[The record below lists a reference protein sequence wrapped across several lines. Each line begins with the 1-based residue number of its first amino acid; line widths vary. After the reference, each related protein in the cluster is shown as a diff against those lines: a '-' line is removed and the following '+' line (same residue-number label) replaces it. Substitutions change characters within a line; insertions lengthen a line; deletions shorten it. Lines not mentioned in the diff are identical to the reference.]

1 MSRETITSSA
11 YADVV
16 KRIAAALDAA
26 RAVFRRFTPGA
37 IEAEYKVGHDPVTE
51 ADRALDAVLRQ
62 NLLREGEGW
71 LSEESA
77 DDESRL
83 SKSRVWIV
91 DPLDGTREF
100 VAGIPEFCVS
110 IGFVEDGRPVA
121 GGICNPATDEMVL
134 GAIDC
139 GVWYNGTPARWSQRT
154 DLQGSLILA
163 SRSEVKRGEWKQFQ
177 DSPFEIRAMGSVA
190 YKLALVA
197 AGRADATF
205 TLTPKHEWDVAA
217 GAALVLSAGGVVATP
232 DNRELRCNQKNPLL
246 PGLIGCRPNL
256 SKQLIGYLKSFP
268 IPGLHEHDTQH
279 DTQNESMDSIG
290 RVALSV
296 TQERLWVLDQL
307 HPLNPSQNLA
317 CGLRLTTLVDQSALQ
332 AALDAVVQR
341 HEILRTEFRLV
352 DGVPVQV
359 IRPHARI
366 ALNVVPLQHLAG
378 QEREGQLYRRAQQ
391 ETQTPFDLSSGPLLR
406 AFLFQ
411 LTDTECVLLA
421 LCHRIVCDEQSLRL
435 VLSEV
440 NSLYRDGTSRESQ
453 AATGMPRQYREV
465 VAQDPAPSATEL
477 SYWKQRLEGAP
488 SSIDLP
494 ADRQRPAV
502 QNFRGDKQRMSIDAP
517 LLERLSAISQRHE
530 ASIFATVL
538 AAFAVLLSRYSR
550 QDDLVVGTRVSG
562 REQREL
568 ENVIGPVANML
579 ALRID
584 ASGDASFA
592 DFLARVRESA
602 NHAFMHQNVP
612 FEAIVKQL
620 HLERNMSRHPL
631 FQVMLTM
638 ENAAEYPPL
647 TPGVDWFEVQN
658 STEQFDLSVECVT
671 KENGLEA
678 TFSYNCDLFDA
689 ETIGRMMEHFRILL
703 ESCVQ
708 DDGLPISRMEWLS
721 AAERHQLLVEWND
734 TAVAYP
740 PAECVHELFE
750 AQVERTPNAIAL
762 NFENQSLTY
771 RELNESAN
779 RLAHHLA
786 ATGVGPDK
794 LVAVFMER
802 SIDMLVAVLAILK
815 AGAGYVP
822 LDPMYPPERLAFMLS
837 DSSAAALVTKQAM
850 LARLPGKVSNAVCVD
865 SSEEQIAAHSNKNMR
880 SGATR
885 ENLVYVIYTS
895 GSTGKPKGVCL
906 PHRALT
912 NLILWQLDN
921 SHLPPGSPTIQFTS
935 LSFDVSF
942 QEIFSTWCS
951 GGKLVLISEMLRRDP
966 FSLLHFL
973 REQKIARLFLPFV
986 ALQHLAEAAQD
997 EADPPQN
1004 LLEIVTAGEQL
1015 QVTRQLTNLFLQLP
1029 KCRLYNHYGPS
1040 ESHVV
1045 TSFQLAGSPDTWP
1058 MLPSIGKPI
1067 ANTQIY
1073 ILDPA
1078 MNPVPVGVCGEL
1090 YIGGVA
1096 LAQGYLNRPELNAA
1110 KFVPNPYAQT
1120 SEARLYKTGDLA
1132 RFLPD
1137 GNIEY
1142 LGRGDQQVKIRG
1154 FRVELGEIEN
1164 ALTKHTAVQ
1173 QAVVT
1178 VWEDVPGNKRLVAYI
1193 LSKEDD
1199 LDIQE
1204 LRKYLAKSL
1213 PEYMVPGTF
1222 SVVQRFPLTPS
1233 GKVDRRNLPAPAV
1246 PEHRS
1251 GMIAPRNQTERQ
1263 LVAIYQK
1270 VLNVEAVGVLDDF
1283 FSLGG
1288 HSLLAARLLT
1298 QIRETTGKQ
1307 IPLSAL
1313 FQSATVE
1320 SLARLIEQGAEVSTE
1335 PVAMNIQSGDGSRL
1349 PFFAIVPPGEE
1360 ALGYAML
1367 ARHMGSRQTV
1377 YKIQGYAPVLDGSR
1391 PHTRE
1396 ELKSLTDEY
1405 VAAIRSVQPHGPYC
1419 LGGWCDGTHIAE
1431 QIVLRLEAEGEEVG
1445 LFAIFDTWVL
1455 QHSQIRWLWKVDY
1468 YRRWL
1473 REMKGKK
1480 LAERIASYKGAAE
1493 SKVNLLTGKKTPR
1506 TDWQQAYW
1514 PEDFS
1519 PPRFRAPVVLFK
1531 RPKQQF
1537 FYINDP
1543 QMGWGHRSE
1552 SGVEIHAVDFH
1563 HQNILREPHVRQFGE
1578 VLAQWMTRISLRSSQ
1593 LQVSAEHEALT
1604 ASGHQVQQGS

>member
-11 YADVV
+11 YADILE
-16 KRIAAALDAA
+16 RIAAALEAA
-26 RAVFRRFTPGA
+26 RVVFRRFTPGA
-37 IEAEYKVGHDPVTE
+37 IETEYKIGHDPVTE
-51 ADRALDAVLRQ
+51 ADRAVDEVLRQ

-110 IGFVEDGRPVA
+110 IGFVENGRPVA
-121 GGICNPATDEMVL
+121 GGICNPATDEIVL
-134 GAIDC
+134 GAIDS
-139 GVWYNGTPARWSQRT
+139 GVWYNGTPAHCSERT
-154 DLQGSLILA
+154 DLQGSVVLA

-177 DSPFEIRAMGSVA
+177 GGPFEIRPMGSVA

-197 AGRADATF
+197 AGRADVTF

-217 GAALVLSAGGVVATP
+217 GAALVLSAGGVVTTP
-232 DNRELRCNQKNPLL
+232 DSRELRCNQKNPLL
-246 PGLIGCRPNL
+246 PGLIGCGRNL
-256 SKQLIGYLKSFP
+256 SKNLVDYLKSP
-268 IPGLHEHDTQH
+268 SNPNLAEQHSPKENLDSTRRIPL
-279 DTQNESMDSIG
+279 SI
-290 RVALSV
+290 

-307 HPLNPSQNLA
+307 HPGSPAQNLA
-317 CGLRLTTLVDQSALQ
+317 CALRLTNFVDKSALQ
-332 AALDAVVQR
+332 SALDAVVQR
-341 HEILRTEFRLV
+341 HEILRTEFRVV

-359 IRPHARI
+359 VLPHARI
-366 ALNVVPLQHLAG
+366 SLNVVPLQHLAT
-378 QEREGQLYRRAQQ
+378 QEREAEFLRLAEQ
-391 ETQTPFDLSSGPLLR
+391 ETQNPFDLSSGHLLR
-406 AFLFQ
+406 AVLFRVA
-411 LTDTECVLLA
+411 DTEYILLA
-421 LCHRIVCDEQSLRL
+421 LSHQIVCDSQSLRL
-435 VLSEV
+435 LLSEV
-440 NSLYRDGTSRESQ
+440 NWLYHDQTSRESQ
-453 AATGMPRQYREV
+453 ATAPLQYHQ
-465 VAQDPAPSATEL
+465 VAAQEPAPSALEL

-502 QNFRGDKQRMSIDAP
+502 QTFRGDKQRMSIAAP
-517 LLERLSAISQRHE
+517 LLERLSAIGQRHG
-530 ASIFATVL
+530 ANLFTTLL
-538 AAFAVLLSRYSR
+538 AVFSVLLSRHSR
-550 QDDLVVGTRVSG
+550 QDDLVIGTRVSG

-568 ENVIGPVANML
+568 ESVIGPLANML
-579 ALRID
+579 AIRTD
-584 ASGDASFA
+584 ASGDTSFA
-592 DFLARVRESA
+592 DFLTRVRESVDG
-602 NHAFMHQNVP
+602 AFLHQNVP
-612 FEAIVKQL
+612 FEAVVKQS

-631 FQVMLTM
+631 FQVMFTM
-638 ENAAEYPPL
+638 QDAAEFPSL
-647 TPGVDWFEVQN
+647 APGVNWFDVEN
-658 STEQFDLSVECVT
+658 PTEQFDLSVGCGV
-671 KENGLEA
+671 KGNGLEV
-678 TFSYNCDLFDA
+678 TFSYSSDLFDA
-689 ETIGRMMEHFRILL
+689 ETIARMMGHFRILL

-708 DDGLPISRMEWLS
+708 DEQLPISRMEILT
-721 AAERHQLLVEWND
+721 APERHQLLVEWNN

-740 PAECVHELFE
+740 PAECVHPLFE

-762 NFENQSLTY
+762 TYENQSLTY

-779 RLAHHLA
+779 RLAHYLA
-786 ATGVGPDK
+786 ATGVGPGN

-822 LDPMYPPERLAFMLS
+822 LDPMYPPDRLAFMLS
-837 DSSAAALVTKQAM
+837 DSSAAALMTKQAM
-850 LARLPGKVSNAVCVD
+850 LPRLPGNISNAICVD
-865 SSEEQIAAHSNKNMR
+865 SSREQIAAQSSENIR

-921 SHLPPGSPTIQFTS
+921 SHLPAGSATIQFTS

-997 EADPPQN
+997 EADPPQD

-1015 QVTRQLTNLFLQLP
+1015 QVTRQLTNLFLQLS

-1045 TSFQLAGSPDTWP
+1045 TSFQLTGAPGSWP

-1096 LAQGYLNRPELNAA
+1096 LAHGYLNRPELSSA
-1110 KFVPNPYAQT
+1110 KFIPNPYAPT
-1120 SEARLYKTGDLA
+1120 SEDRLYKTGDLA

-1142 LGRGDQQVKIRG
+1142 LGRSDQQVKIRG

-1173 QAVVT
+1173 QAVVA

-1193 LSKEDD
+1193 LSKEND
-1199 LDIQE
+1199 LDTQE

-1222 SVVQRFPLTPS
+1222 SIVKKFPLTPS
-1233 GKVDRRNLPAPAV
+1233 GKVDRKNLPPPAAAQRSAIV
-1246 PEHRS
+1246 PPRS
-1251 GMIAPRNQTERQ
+1251 ETERL

-1270 VLNVEAVGVLDDF
+1270 ILNVEAVSVVDDF
-1283 FSLGG
+1283 FNLGG

-1298 QIRETTGKQ
+1298 QIREATGKQ

-1320 SLARLIEQGAEVSTE
+1320 SLAHLIEFGDEVSPE
-1335 PVAMNIQSGDGSRL
+1335 PVAMNIHFGDGSRI
-1349 PFFAIVPPGEE
+1349 PFFAIVPPGED

-1367 ARHMGSRQTV
+1367 ARHMGSAQTV
-1377 YKIQGYAPVLDGSR
+1377 YKIQGHAPVLDGSR
-1391 PHTRE
+1391 PHTPE

-1431 QIVLRLEAEGEEVG
+1431 QIVLRLEALGEEVG

-1455 QHSQIRWLWKVDY
+1455 QHSQIRWLWKLDY
-1468 YRRWL
+1468 YRRRL
-1473 REMKGKK
+1473 QQIKGKK
-1480 LAERIASYKGAAE
+1480 LSEQLASYKGVAE
-1493 SKVNLLTGKKTPR
+1493 NRVNFLTGRQTPR
-1506 TDWQQAYW
+1506 TDWQQTYW

-1519 PPRFRAPVVLFK
+1519 PPHFRAPVVLFK
-1531 RPKQQF
+1531 RPKQLF
-1537 FYINDP
+1537 FYVNDP
-1543 QMGWGHRSE
+1543 QMGWGRRSE
-1552 SGVEIHAVDFH
+1552 SGVEIHTIDFH
-1563 HQNILREPHVRQFGE
+1563 HQDILREPHVRQFGE
-1578 VLAQWMTRISLRSSQ
+1578 VLAQWIARISLRSSQ
-1593 LQVSAEHEALT
+1593 LQNSAEHEVLT
-1604 ASGHQVQQGS
+1604 ASEGQVQQGS

>member
-1 MSRETITSSA
+1 MSRETATSSA
-11 YADVV
+11 YADILE
-16 KRIAAALDAA
+16 RIAAALDAA
-26 RAVFRRFTPGA
+26 RVVFGRFTPGA
-37 IEAEYKVGHDPVTE
+37 IEAEYKIGHDPVTE
-51 ADRALDAVLRQ
+51 ADRAIDEVLRQ
-62 NLLREGEGW
+62 NLLRDGEGW

-110 IGFVEDGRPVA
+110 IGFVENGRPVA
-121 GGICNPATDEMVL
+121 GGICNPATNEVIL
-134 GAIDC
+134 GAIDS
-139 GVWYNGTPARWSQRT
+139 GVWYNGTPAHCSERT
-154 DLQGSLILA
+154 NLQGSLILA

-177 DSPFEIRAMGSVA
+177 GGPFEVRAMGSVA

-197 AGRADATF
+197 AGRADVTF

-217 GAALVLSAGGVVATP
+217 GAALVLSAGGVVTTP
-232 DNRELRCNQKNPLL
+232 DNRELRCNQKDPLL
-246 PGLIGCRPNL
+246 PGLIGCGRNL
-256 SKQLIGYLKSFP
+256 SKTLVDYLKSSAHSSLAEEDRRKESLDSTP
-268 IPGLHEHDTQH
+268 GIP
-279 DTQNESMDSIG
+279 
-290 RVALSV
+290 LS
-296 TQERLWVLDQL
+296 TSQERLWVLDQL
-307 HPLNPSQNLA
+307 HPGSPAQNLA
-317 CGLRLTTLVDQSALQ
+317 CGLRLATLVDKNKLQ
-332 AALDAVVQR
+332 AALDTVVQR
-341 HEILRTEFRLV
+341 HKILRTKFCTV

-359 IRPHARI
+359 VLPHI
-366 ALNVVPLQHLAG
+366 QFALNLVPLQHLAP
-378 QEREGQLYRRAQQ
+378 QEREAEFFRLAQR
-391 ETQTPFDLSSGPLLR
+391 ETQNPFDLSSGPLLR
-406 AFLFQ
+406 AVLFQ
-411 LTDTECVLLA
+411 LADAEYILLVV
-421 LCHRIVCDEQSLRL
+421 CHQIVCDAQSLRL
-435 VLSEV
+435 LLNEV
-440 NSLYRDGTSRESQ
+440 NSLYQNQTSREPQ
-453 AATGMPRQYREV
+453 ALATMPLQYQEIA
-465 VAQDPAPSATEL
+465 AQEPAPSAVEL
-477 SYWKQRLEGAP
+477 SYWKQRLKGAP

-502 QNFRGDKQRMSIDAP
+502 QTFRGNKQRMSIEAP
-517 LLERLSAISQRHE
+517 LLERLSALSQTHGV
-530 ASIFATVL
+530 SLFTTLL
-538 AAFAVLLSRYSR
+538 AAFSILLSRHSR
-550 QDDLVVGTRVSG
+550 QGDLVVGTRVSG
-562 REQREL
+562 RERPQL
-568 ENVIGPVANML
+568 QNVIGPLENML
-579 ALRID
+579 ALRLD

-592 DFLARVRESA
+592 DFLARVRESVDS
-602 NHAFMHQNVP
+602 AFLHQNVP
-612 FEAIVKQL
+612 FEAIVKQS

-631 FQVMLTM
+631 FQVMFTM
-638 ENAAEYPPL
+638 QNAVDYPPL
-647 TPGVDWFEVQN
+647 APGAKWFEAQN
-658 STEQFDLSVECVT
+658 PTEQFDLSIECAM
-671 KENGLEA
+671 KDNGLEA
-678 TFSYNCDLFDA
+678 SFSYSCDLFDA
-689 ETIGRMMEHFRILL
+689 ATIGRMIGHFRILL
-703 ESCVQ
+703 ESCVH
-708 DDGLPISRMEWLS
+708 DEGLPISRMELLS

-740 PAECVHELFE
+740 RAECVHHLVE

-762 NFENQSLTY
+762 SFENQSLTY

-786 ATGVGPDK
+786 ASGVGPGK

-822 LDPMYPPERLAFMLS
+822 LDPMYPPDRLAFMLS

-850 LARLPGKVSNAVCVD
+850 LTRLPADISNAICVD
-865 SSEEQIAAHSNKNMR
+865 SSQEQISAQSGENLR

-912 NLILWQLDN
+912 NLILWQLEN
-921 SHLPPGSPTIQFTS
+921 SHLPAGSATIQFTS

-951 GGKLVLISEMLRRDP
+951 GGKLVVISEMLRRDP
-966 FSLLHFL
+966 FSLLQFL

-997 EADPPQN
+997 GNELPDN

-1015 QVTRQLTNLFLQLP
+1015 QVTRQLTNLFLRLP
-1029 KCRLYNHYGPS
+1029 KCTLYNHYGPS

-1045 TSFQLAGSPDTWP
+1045 TSFQLTGAPDKWP

-1096 LAQGYLNRPELNAA
+1096 LADGYLNRPELNAA
-1110 KFVPNPYAQT
+1110 KFVPDPYAQT
-1120 SEARLYKTGDLA
+1120 SDARLYKSGDLA

-1164 ALTKHTAVQ
+1164 ALTKHPAVQ
-1173 QAVVT
+1173 QAVVA

-1193 LSKEDD
+1193 LSKEDN
-1199 LDIQE
+1199 LHIQE
-1204 LRKYLAKSL
+1204 LRRYLGKSL
-1213 PEYMVPGTF
+1213 PEYMVPATF
-1222 SVVQRFPLTPS
+1222 SIVKKFPLTPS
-1233 GKVDRRNLPAPAV
+1233 GKVDRKNLQPPVA
-1246 PEHRS
+1246 EQRS
-1251 GMIAPRNQTERQ
+1251 GVVAPRSEIERL
-1263 LVAIYQK
+1263 LVGIYQK
-1270 VLNVEAVGVLDDF
+1270 ILNVDGVSVVDDF

-1298 QIRETTGKQ
+1298 QIREATGKQ

-1320 SLARLIEQGAEVSTE
+1320 SLAHLIEQGGEASTE
-1335 PVAMNIQSGDGSRL
+1335 PIAMNIHAGDGSRV

-1367 ARHMGSRQTV
+1367 ARHMGSAQTI
-1377 YKIQGYAPVLDGSR
+1377 YKIQGHAPILDGSR

-1396 ELKSLTDEY
+1396 ELKQLTDEY

-1431 QIVLRLEAEGEEVG
+1431 QIVLRLEALGEEVG

-1455 QHSQIRWLWKVDY
+1455 QHSQIRWLWKLDY
-1468 YRRWL
+1468 YRRRL
-1473 REMKGKK
+1473 RQIKGKK
-1480 LAERIASYKGAAE
+1480 LSEQLASCKSVAEN
-1493 SKVNLLTGKKTPR
+1493 KVNFLTGKQTPR

-1531 RPKQQF
+1531 RPKQLF

-1543 QMGWGHRSE
+1543 QMGWGRRSE
-1552 SGVEIHAVDFH
+1552 SGVEIHNIDFH
-1563 HQNILREPHVRQFGE
+1563 HQDILREPHVRQFGE

-1593 LQVSAEHEALT
+1593 LQNSADQKPLT
-1604 ASGHQVQQGS
+1604 ASEHQVQQGS